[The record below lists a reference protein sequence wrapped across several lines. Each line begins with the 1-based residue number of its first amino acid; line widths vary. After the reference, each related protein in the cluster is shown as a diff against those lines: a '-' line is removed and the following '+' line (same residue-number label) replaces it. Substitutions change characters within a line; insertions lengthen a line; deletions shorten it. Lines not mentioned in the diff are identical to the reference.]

1 MNRGIVIFSYSNRDI
16 DYSLLAIIAG
26 GLAKKNLNLPVSLI
40 TDASTVDWMKESNTY
55 SKALGL
61 FDKIIISDR
70 PNINNKRV
78 IFDGIESKIVPFLNS
93 NRSSVY
99 DLTPYDQTLLID
111 SDLLIMSDRLNAYWE
126 VDNDLMMIDSMKDI
140 RGDRYGVLDRWVS
153 DTGVKMFWATAVM
166 FKKNEKTKT
175 FFNLVDHV
183 KENYMFYADIYRFE
197 TRTYRNDIA
206 FSIAKHIMD
215 GFLSIHLESLP
226 PQITVFDK
234 DDLVEVCDNNLIFL
248 IRDFDFEDNFF
259 AANLK
264 DQDVHI
270 MNKQS
275 IIRNKDKLLKLI

>member
-16 DYSLLAIIAG
+16 DYSLLALISG
-26 GLAKKNLNLPVSLI
+26 GLAKKNLDLPVSLI
-40 TDASTVDWMKESNTY
+40 ADNSTIEWMKESNTY
-55 SKALGL
+55 SQALDI
-61 FDKIIISDR
+61 FDKIILSDR
-70 PNINNKRV
+70 PDINNKRV
-78 IFDGIESKIVPFLNS
+78 IFDGIDSKIVPFLNS

-111 SDLLIMSDRLNAYWE
+111 SDLLIMSDRLNVYWE

-140 RGDRYGVLDRWVS
+140 RGDRYGVLDKWTS

-166 FKKNEKTKT
+166 FRKNEKTKS
-175 FFNLVDHV
+175 FFELVDHIR
-183 KENYMFYADIYRFE
+183 ENYMFYADVYRFE

-215 GFLSIHLESLP
+215 GFLDFDLESLP

-234 DDLVEVCDNNLIFL
+234 DDLVDVSNDNLIFL

-264 DQDVHI
+264 GQDVHV